1 MQTTPGQDWNP
12 SQYAKNARYV
22 ADLGTPVLDLLAPQP
37 GERILDL
44 GCGDGVLTTKLQAVG
59 CDVVGVDASES
70 MVAATQKLGITAQ
83 VMSGESLTFESE
95 SFDAVFTNAALHW
108 MKQPNAVVT
117 GVHRILKPGGRFVG
131 EFGGAGNVA
140 MIEGAIAS
148 ALSARNIQ
156 IESPWFFP
164 HPDEYHQI
172 LAAAGFTVDS
182 MALLPR
188 PTPLPGNVGGWL
200 ETFAQSYTASLH
212 PSDRPA
218 FISEVVE
225 ALRPDLCDSEG
236 YWTADYVRLRFAA
249 TKAESPQ

>member
-44 GCGDGVLTTKLQAVG
+44 GCGDGVLTAKLQAVG
-59 CDVVGVDASES
+59 CDVVGVDASEA
-70 MVAATQKLGITAQ
+70 MVTATQNLGITAS
-83 VMSGESLTFESE
+83 VMSGESLTFEPE

-108 MKQPNAVVT
+108 MKRSNVVVT

-140 MIEGAIAS
+140 TIEGAIAS
-148 ALSARNIQ
+148 GLSKRNIQ
-156 IESPWFFP
+156 VESPWFFP
-164 HPDEYHQI
+164 HPEEYCQI
-172 LAAAGFTVDS
+172 LAAAGFTVES
-182 MALLPR
+182 MALIPR

-200 ETFAQSYTASLH
+200 ETFAQPYTAPLG
-212 PSDRPA
+212 PLDRPA

-225 ALRPDLCDSEG
+225 ALRPHLCDSEG
-236 YWTADYVRLRFAA
+236 HWTADYVRLRFAA
-249 TKAESPQ
+249 TKTERPQ